1 MPGSLFR
8 FGLNLT
14 PNHMR
19 LPAGATGATPEKS
32 HKLTSRWLGC
42 LSYIA
47 AVWAVQRLHVIKATQ
62 NFLDLLSSQ
71 YF

>member
-1 MPGSLFR
+1 
-8 FGLNLT
+8 
-14 PNHMR
+14 MR